1 LSALGQRQTFADF
14 DAASYFARS
23 PRCIALVRFG
33 LLGDVA
39 TTPHDVCFTPRPII
53 EQESERVFLRAF
65 KVPQFGLPEYSP
77 NSGRAVSRWQSHC
90 RGFDTRFPDMVEAD
104 YFTVFK

>member
-1 LSALGQRQTFADF
+1 MYRSCPLRVVRGRGDNSA
-14 DAASYFARS
+14 
-23 PRCIALVRFG
+23 RC
-33 LLGDVA
+33 LLY
-39 TTPHDVCFTPRPII
+39 PRPII